1 MVNGR
6 TLRIELRRS
15 IAPWAGGLFL
25 VAALAF
31 LYLLGGPW
39 WNGTKLWTAQWTS
52 AAQWERYLLTFLWPL
67 VVGAGALQGLRDR
80 RSGVSELFATTPRPA
95 WHRAARTAGALALLL
110 AAAYLLLFLVGGV
123 QVVAAGGYFH
133 LSWLPIPV
141 VGVLALVAGAWLGM
155 GVGRAL
161 PSVLTPPALAAAA
174 LMALVF
180 LDGEAAMDGGTPDR
194 ITLLSPALTG
204 VRDVSLVI
212 AGRVNLGQGVWLAG
226 LAATGFLLLVAAGA
240 RARLLALLPAVL
252 GVAVALPL
260 LPPDRE
266 QTYVVNEAAA
276 VPVCAGQVCVMQ
288 IHEPRLA
295 VLAGP
300 AREALRLLGKLP
312 DPPASVRETTRMWQP
327 DETSPQRA
335 GVVFV
340 DFDDP
345 AISGATGEELTR
357 SLVAGAGTPLCFSG
371 DREAV
376 DGFARLQAARTVA
389 AAWLIGDLK
398 PLRDTYSPDGE
409 VEAMAGSA
417 WRALRAA
424 PAGEQRARVAAMRK
438 AALSCDGDL
447 LDVLTGGG
455 SR

>member
-1 MVNGR
+1 MNGR
-6 TLRIELRRS
+6 ILRIELRRS

-25 VAALAF
+25 VAALAS
-31 LYLLGGPW
+31 LYLFGGPW

-52 AAQWERYLLTFLWPL
+52 MVQWERYLLTFLWPL
-67 VVGAGALQGLRDR
+67 MVGVGALQGLRDR
-80 RSGVSELFATTPRPA
+80 RSEVSELFATTPRPA
-95 WHRAARTAGALALLL
+95 WHRAAKTAGALALLL

-123 QVVAAGGYFH
+123 QVIGNNGYLH
-133 LSWLPIPV
+133 LSWLPILA
-141 VGVLALVAGAWLGM
+141 VGVLAIVAGGWLGM

-180 LDGEAAMDGGTPDR
+180 LYGEAVMAGRTPDR
-194 ITLLSPALTG
+194 ITLLSPALIN
-204 VRDVSLVI
+204 VRDVTLVV

-260 LPPDRE
+260 LPPGRG
-266 QTYVVNEAAA
+266 QTYVLNEAAA
-276 VPVCAGQVCVMQ
+276 APVCAGQVCVMK

-312 DPPASVRETTRMWQP
+312 DPPTSVREVSGWWKP

-345 AISGATGEELTR
+345 AISGATEEELTR
-357 SLVAGAGTPLCFSG
+357 SLVAGAGTPLCFEENAEG
-371 DREAV
+371 D
-376 DGFARLQAARTVA
+376 DGSVRLQAARTVA

-398 PLRDTYSPDGE
+398 PLRDTDSPDE
-409 VEAMAGSA
+409 VEAMTRPA

-424 PAGEQRARVAAMRK
+424 PADEQRTRVAAMRK

-447 LDVLTGGG
+447 LDVLTGDG